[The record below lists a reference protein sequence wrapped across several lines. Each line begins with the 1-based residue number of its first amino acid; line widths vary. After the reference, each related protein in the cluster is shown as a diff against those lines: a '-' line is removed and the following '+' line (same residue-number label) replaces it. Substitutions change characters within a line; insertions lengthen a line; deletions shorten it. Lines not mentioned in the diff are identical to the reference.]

1 MYSWRHHDVTRFL
14 SPDLLPMRSSSRDAL
29 RQAVSLTSMWSVSQS
44 STWSPSVKTSV
55 ALRQDTVS
63 TLTIDYF
70 ICIIDSILLDSVDC
84 VLLIDSF
91 PSVMSHIGRA
101 RREMVRPVPVLC
113 RVWWAIS
120 HECLSLLRLP
130 TPLQKGWGLGL
141 RPRCRGFPAFQGVR
155 ADVGLP
161 SNT

>member
-1 MYSWRHHDVTRFL
+1 M
-14 SPDLLPMRSSSRDAL
+14 SSSRDTL
-29 RQAVSLTSMWSVSQS
+29 RQAILLTRISPVCQS
-44 STWSPSVKTSV
+44 STWWPSIKTFV
-55 ALRQDTVS
+55 VLRQDIEG
-63 TLTIDYF
+63 TLIIYYF
-70 ICIIDSILLDSVDC
+70 ICIIVGILLGKVFFPLVTLF

-120 HECLSLLRLP
+120 YVCLSLLRLLV
-130 TPLQKGWGLGL
+130 PLPRDWGLGL
-141 RPRCRGFPAFQGVR
+141 RPRFRSFPAFQGVR
-155 ADVGLP
+155 GEVGLP